1 MNKFL
6 CSVRDWI
13 IKKLGGYTAAEYER
27 IRHVP
32 IQKVLFEQ
40 KNVEKLGA
48 CCEISRADLTK
59 RGLPIEERA
68 RRELAVHLTRLVEE
82 RMVVQRREDPER
94 NSIVFR
100 AYIRVV
106 MEE

>member
-6 CSVRDWI
+6 CRVCDWI
-13 IKKLGGYTAAEYER
+13 IKKLGGYTAEEYKR
-27 IRHVP
+27 IGRVP
-32 IQKVLFEQ
+32 FQKVFFEQ
-40 KNVEKLGA
+40 RNVEKMEVR
-48 CCEISRADLTK
+48 CEISRADFAG
-59 RGLPIEERA
+59 RGLPIEEKA
-68 RRELAVHLTRLVEE
+68 RREFAVRLTRLVEE

-106 MEE
+106 TED